1 MSIFAIFLIYSLCLV
16 SCSIKVIRQCWVA
29 ASTRYITLRSQF
41 LKSITLHFTSRNFK
55 VLQLQKGIELGPKM
69 CVGLSALFQPM
80 RCCAHFDTFNAQEC
94 LSVEGPSL
102 ACSQTFT
109 IYQTFI
115 IWPCNDLDYGIIST
129 QFNAQNFLH
138 ACIFLSILWFYGIQH
153 SCEKMYKIGKCL
165 VQQESRRPSP
175 HLLMESQ
182 TKLDLVV
189 TLTLVWPWPWYD
201 LDLITDLDLRQVK
214 PS

>member
-1 MSIFAIFLIYSLCLV
+1 MFVCLHYFSQWDVVHIFDI
-16 SCSIKVIRQCWVA
+16 
-29 ASTRYITLRSQF
+29 
-41 LKSITLHFTSRNFK
+41 
-55 VLQLQKGIELGPKM
+55 
-69 CVGLSALFQPM
+69 
-80 RCCAHFDTFNAQEC
+80 FNAKEC

-102 ACSQTFT
+102 ACSQTFS

-129 QFNAQNFLH
+129 QFNAQNFLY

-182 TKLDLVV
+182 TQFDLVV
-189 TLTLVWPWPWYD
+189 TLTLVWPWPHYWPWPQTSQTKLNWCSGSKLNIFHELTLTQWSWYSD
-201 LDLITDLDLRQVK
+201 WPRYCQDGVCKLPLSVSASVSLFSWGKQCW
-214 PS
+214 